1 MLAAV
6 VAKLAASSSSPV
18 LISLLALVG
27 QLAHINACELIECL
41 AGMPAPGASKLSL
54 STGACTQPTPKQGHK
69 LCIMLTLQLQACQ
82 TGCTHCSPIV
92 YAPAPPAPLLRLND
106 AAAGGQGSALQLVL
120 GLWTERFLEF
130 QGAYHIKLSVSALA
144 LLLATRHP
152 ALAAA
157 QVRKQGLASMWA
169 GTLSCPSM
177 CYAVML

>member
-1 MLAAV
+1 MPGWHACPRCVQTLLIHGCRHTPQPKAGSQALHYADPAA
-6 VAKLAASSSSPV
+6 AGLPDR
-18 LISLLALVG
+18 LHAL
-27 QLAHINACELIECL
+27 
-41 AGMPAPGASKLSL
+41 
-54 STGACTQPTPKQGHK
+54 QPHRVRT
-69 LCIMLTLQLQACQ
+69 
-82 TGCTHCSPIV
+82 
-92 YAPAPPAPLLRLND
+92 APPPPLLRLND
-106 AAAGGQGSALQLVL
+106 AAAGGQGNALQLVL
-120 GLWTERFLEF
+120 GLWTERFIEF